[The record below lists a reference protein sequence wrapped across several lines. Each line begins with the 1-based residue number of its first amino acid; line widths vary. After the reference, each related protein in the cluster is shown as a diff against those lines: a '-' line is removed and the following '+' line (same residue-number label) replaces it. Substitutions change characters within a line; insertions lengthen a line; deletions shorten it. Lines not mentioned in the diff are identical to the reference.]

1 MNEKGTEQRRALSR
15 VLGLPTLVSIIVGI
29 GVTQI
34 ALVGVLQGVGIA
46 DQESFGLVA
55 TAFVIAVLLALT
67 YVASFS
73 ELSLMMPSAGG
84 LSTYTEIAIG
94 HFPALLAT
102 FSGYVVVNMF
112 GMPAEMILFDS
123 IIRETFGLNIP
134 SNLIALATLVI
145 LALLNITG
153 TDIFA
158 ALQNATSGLKIGLM
172 LATGLAIFWVPPVAT
187 HISSSV
193 ADVIHLSPYEAFSA
207 SIALFFWCFVAAEFV
222 CPMIEETRSPERN
235 IPRAMVV
242 GIAILA
248 VLYGTYAFGAT
259 RLLSREVL
267 TGSSFPHLDYANA
280 VFGRAGSA
288 LLMLFAAAAT
298 IGLINGILAGV
309 SRMLYGMAR
318 NGQAFGFLGKVHP
331 RYGTPSAAIIFIA
344 VICGAPLIILGDKPE
359 TIMTL
364 VVAASSCWLLA
375 YIVAHV
381 NLIVLRRRY
390 PLADRPYRSPFFPL
404 PQIFGIVGMTYV
416 IASSPGSVYVTAG
429 CIIVIVAVLSA
440 GWVHFVMKRGL
451 FSPEPLPLLEN
462 EPDSLN

>member
-1 MNEKGTEQRRALSR
+1 MNQKGTEERRTLSR
-15 VLGLPTLVSIIVGI
+15 VLGMPTLVSIIVGI
-29 GVTQI
+29 GVTQV
-34 ALVGVLQGVGIA
+34 ALVGVLQGIGLA
-46 DQESFGLVA
+46 DQESFWLVA
-55 TAFVIAVLLALT
+55 AAFVIAVALALT
-67 YVASFS
+67 YIASFS

-94 HFPALLAT
+94 HFPALVAT

-123 IIRETFGLNIP
+123 IMRDIFGLSTPPNV
-134 SNLIALATLVI
+134 IALTALVI
-145 LALLNITG
+145 LTFLNIRG
-153 TDIFA
+153 TDVFA

-172 LATGLAIFWVPPVAT
+172 LATGLAIFWIPPVVT
-187 HISSSV
+187 QVSSSAV
-193 ADVIHLSPYEAFSA
+193 AAIHLSPYEAFSA

-222 CPMIEETRSPERN
+222 CPMIEETRNPERN

-267 TGSSFPHLDYANA
+267 TGSSFPHLDYAKA

-288 LLMLFAAAAT
+288 LLMFFAAAAT

-331 RYGTPSAAIIFIA
+331 RYGTPWVAIIFIA
-344 VICGAPLIILGDKPE
+344 VICGAPLIILGDKPD

-390 PLADRPYRSPFFPL
+390 PLVARPYRSPFFPI
-404 PQIFGIVGMTYV
+404 PQVLGIVGMTYV
-416 IASSPGSVYVTAG
+416 IASSPSNVYVTAG
-429 CIIVIVAVLSA
+429 CIVAIVAILSA

-451 FSPEPLPLLEN
+451 FSPEPMPPSETKT
-462 EPDSLN
+462 D